1 MQLFIN
7 FQAFYRIIYNYAF
20 KDNYDHL
27 NYYDE
32 KIVYST
38 ERPRKRMHSI
48 NYFNIEYLILF

>member
-32 KIVYST
+32 KYYILLRGQGKECTVL
-38 ERPRKRMHSI
+38 I
-48 NYFNIEYLILF
+48 ILILSI